1 MNISVVVHFFFWYKD
16 FQTSL
21 IYIFPLSQ
29 IMDQRQ
35 EKIKIKLV

>member
-1 MNISVVVHFFFWYKD
+1 MNINVVVHFLFWYND

-21 IYIFPLSQ
+21 IYIFPPE